1 MFLGEEFVREEVK
14 IAIFGLSLNVLESLK
29 QKIQALYDESIQI
42 NWVNIADP
50 QLDIL
55 LVNDMFFG
63 SPTIQNLVGSQRV
76 AYLRLVNK
84 QDKAGLIENDALYLP
99 FSASDDIRE
108 WFKARYLGT
117 PLKTSNQDIRVVK
130 TSQTT
135 DINKLI
141 KELID
146 QRNSNIQVFDHQG
159 NIALINIRKEQ
170 VWVDPERKTNS
181 TDNSLNYTYA
191 TMQKVQSVDST
202 QGQDLKN
209 WLWNLLWNSPQ
220 LLKEQ
225 NVNTFYKLKF
235 WPQPQSAY
243 DRQNVFKIAACFE
256 KGASISQVEKKLEIK
271 LSIIQQFVAVAVL
284 IDAVKEIPE
293 TDAKLVVKTE
303 KSEGVLKGFFGKLR
317 RKLGL

>member
-1 MFLGEEFVREEVK
+1 MFLGAEFVREEVK

-63 SPTIQNLVGSQRV
+63 SPTIQNLVGNQQV

-84 QDKAGLIENDALYLP
+84 QDKAGSIENDALYLP
-99 FSASDDIRE
+99 FSASEDIRD

-117 PLKTSNQDIRVVK
+117 PLRKSNHDINVAK
-130 TSQTT
+130 ASQTT
-135 DINKLI
+135 DMSKLV

-146 QRNSNIQVFDHQG
+146 PRNSNIQVFDHQG

-170 VWVDPERKTNS
+170 VWVDPERKANS

-191 TMQKVQSVDST
+191 TMQKVQSVDSV
-202 QGQDLKN
+202 QGLDLKI
-209 WLWNLLWNSPQ
+209 WLWNLLWYSPQ
-220 LLKEQ
+220 LLKNQ
-225 NVNTFYKLKF
+225 NENTFYKLKF

-243 DRQNVFKIAACFE
+243 DRQDVFKIAACFE
-256 KGASISQVEKKLEIK
+256 KGASISQVEKN
-271 LSIIQQFVAVAVL
+271 
-284 IDAVKEIPE
+284 
-293 TDAKLVVKTE
+293 
-303 KSEGVLKGFFGKLR
+303 
-317 RKLGL
+317 

>member
-1 MFLGEEFVREEVK
+1 MSEQVK

-29 QKIQALYDESIQI
+29 QKIQALYDTSIHI

-63 SPTIQNLVGSQRV
+63 SPTIQNLVGNQKI

-84 QDKAGLIENDALYLP
+84 QDKAGSIENDALYLP
-99 FSASDDIRE
+99 FSATDEIRN
-108 WFKARYLGT
+108 WFKARYMGT
-117 PLKTSNQDIRVVK
+117 PLKRSNYETQPTK
-130 TSQTT
+130 STQTT
-135 DINKLI
+135 DINKLV
-141 KELID
+141 KELFD
-146 QRNSNIQVFDHQG
+146 PRNSNIQVFDQQG

-170 VWVDPERKTNS
+170 VWVDSERRINS
-181 TDNSLNYTYA
+181 TDSSLNYTYA
-191 TMQKVQSVDST
+191 TMQKVQSVDSI
-202 QGQDLKN
+202 QGQDLKI

-225 NVNTFYKLKF
+225 NSNTFYKLKF
-235 WPQPQSAY
+235 WPQPLSAY

-256 KGASISQVEKKLEIK
+256 KGASIHQVEKKLEIK
-271 LSIIQQFVAVAVL
+271 QSVIQHFISVAVL
-284 IDAVKEIPE
+284 MDAVQEINE
-293 TDAKLVVKTE
+293 TDAKLIVKSE
-303 KSEGVLKGFFGKLR
+303 KNEGVLKGFFGKLR

>member
-1 MFLGEEFVREEVK
+1 MSEQVK

-29 QKIQALYDESIQI
+29 QKIQALYDTSIQI

-63 SPTIQNLVGSQRV
+63 SPTIQNLVGNQKI

-84 QDKAGLIENDALYLP
+84 QDKAGSIENDALYLP
-99 FSASDDIRE
+99 FSATDEIRN
-108 WFKARYLGT
+108 WFKARYMGT
-117 PLKTSNQDIRVVK
+117 PLKRSNYEAQ
-130 TSQTT
+130 TTNSMQTT
-135 DINKLI
+135 DINKLV
-141 KELID
+141 KELFD
-146 QRNSNIQVFDHQG
+146 PRNSNIQVFDQQG

-170 VWVDPERKTNS
+170 VWVDPERRANS
-181 TDNSLNYTYA
+181 TDSSLNYTYA
-191 TMQKVQSVDST
+191 TMQKVQSVDSI
-202 QGQDLKN
+202 QGQDLKI
-209 WLWNLLWNSPQ
+209 WLWNLLWYSPQ

-225 NVNTFYKLKF
+225 NSNTFYKLKF

-271 LSIIQQFVAVAVL
+271 QSVIQHFISVAVL
-284 IDAVKEIPE
+284 MDAVQEINE
-293 TDAKLVVKTE
+293 ADAKLIVKSEKTE
-303 KSEGVLKGFFGKLR
+303 SVLKGFFGKLR

>member
-1 MFLGEEFVREEVK
+1 MSEQVK

-29 QKIQALYDESIQI
+29 QKIQALYDTSIHI

-63 SPTIQNLVGSQRV
+63 SPTIQNLVGNQKI

-84 QDKAGLIENDALYLP
+84 QDKAGSIENDALYLP
-99 FSASDDIRE
+99 FSATDEIRN
-108 WFKARYLGT
+108 WFKARYMGT
-117 PLKTSNQDIRVVK
+117 PLKRSNYETQTTK
-130 TSQTT
+130 PTQTT
-135 DINKLI
+135 DINKLV
-141 KELID
+141 KELFD
-146 QRNSNIQVFDHQG
+146 PRNSNIQVFDQQG

-170 VWVDPERKTNS
+170 VWVDSERRINS
-181 TDNSLNYTYA
+181 TDSSLNYTYA
-191 TMQKVQSVDST
+191 TMQKVQSVDSI
-202 QGQDLKN
+202 QGQDLKI

-225 NVNTFYKLKF
+225 NSNTFYKLKF
-235 WPQPQSAY
+235 WPQPLSAY

-256 KGASISQVEKKLEIK
+256 KGASIHQVEKKLEIK
-271 LSIIQQFVAVAVL
+271 QSVIQHFISVAVL
-284 IDAVKEIPE
+284 MDAVQEINE
-293 TDAKLVVKTE
+293 TDAKLIVKSE
-303 KSEGVLKGFFGKLR
+303 KNEGVLKGFFGKLR